1 MAEEHIALLSQ
12 CTERL
17 AAAPDGIVHRIP
29 QAIHVN
35 LRPPLGYVSLNAHQA
50 RYYMQQIQPMHIR
63 FEARLADVLH
73 QLLVLHV
80 LLDELDDEFFGFHGL
95 YIEIQ
100 YKFISYYTILQ

>member
-17 AAAPDGIVHRIP
+17 TAARDGIMHRIP

-35 LRPPLGYVSLNAHQA
+35 LRPPLGYFPGNAHQGGH
-50 RYYMQQIQPMHIR
+50 YMQQIQPMQIR
-63 FEARLADVLH
+63 FEARFADVLH

-80 LLDELDDEFFGFHGL
+80 LLDELDDEFFGLHD
-95 YIEIQ
+95 
-100 YKFISYYTILQ
+100 